1 MNLLILFKV
10 AASRELLEEGVKLWE
25 ELDSVAT
32 PLNGWIE
39 MSEVYVK
46 EREVYGH
53 SLDEAKEFKKTL
65 TVQTHTHTHTL
76 YMYMYIHPL

>member
-1 MNLLILFKV
+1 MNLPILFKV
-10 AASRELLEEGVKLWE
+10 GACREFLQEGVKLWE

-53 SLDEAKEFKKTL
+53 SLEEAKEFKKTL
-65 TVQTHTHTHTL
+65 TVCTCTYVIFTGVLQ
-76 YMYMYIHPL
+76 IF